1 MSFAGLVSSARDQVE
16 YPEGMR
22 CPSNPCYSVRFLI
35 YEVLS
40 SWALFLFLLVLFTYY
55 LLLIMFLNRWRLRPL
70 ELMIPKLLWILLG
83 HIFSVDLESQ
93 GLSSVIKVHIFATRA
108 WRLCFI
114 SIELCTRYPHPTT
127 ARSRVKLRCPTKRL
141 SRFWRKW

>member
-1 MSFAGLVSSARDQVE
+1 MPQQPMLFCEIFDIWGIE
-16 YPEGMR
+16 FMG
-22 CPSNPCYSVRFLI
+22 
-35 YEVLS
+35 
-40 SWALFLFLLVLFTYY
+40 LFLFLLVLFTYY

-93 GLSSVIKVHIFATRA
+93 GLSSVIKVHIFATGA

-114 SIELCTRYPHPTT
+114 SIELCTRCPHPTT

-141 SRFWRKW
+141 SRFWRKWWSLVGRIGVLSTWGCSLGL